1 MSVNDMSKGEIV
13 DHLQVAEYYRDELRQ
28 TLEKIKTLFNIS
40 FDVNEMNE
48 AGWNEDND
56 EMFGDMLFCELN
68 KIHKN
73 NFK

>member
-1 MSVNDMSKGEIV
+1 MSVYDMSKGEIV

-56 EMFGDMLFCELN
+56 EMFGDMLFFELN

>member
-1 MSVNDMSKGEIV
+1 
-13 DHLQVAEYYRDELRQ
+13 
-28 TLEKIKTLFNIS
+28 
-40 FDVNEMNE
+40 MNE